1 MEDVFDLVTL
11 GSEKIQLFLLL
22 LVRIGG
28 LMLTAP
34 VFSHN
39 AIPRRIALAM
49 TLGLGVILL
58 PLFMDT
64 PLPQSKSLVTL
75 VFLCLT
81 EFMVGIMIGL
91 VFNIIFLSIRLG
103 GAIVGYQIGFAMV
116 NVVDPSSSEQ
126 VSVIGEFWFLLATLI
141 FICLNGHHMI
151 ISGLVDS
158 YRAIPLGSGAPSGA
172 IGEWIIKYSALVFVL
187 GVKFAAPAIL
197 TVFLVDVAMGV
208 LARTMPQMNIFI
220 VGFPVKIYAGLAV
233 IGLSLPAFSYLL
245 TKVTA
250 GLDSELAHLMKLYHL
265 AGSV

>member
-1 MEDVFDLVTL
+1 MFDLVTL

>member
-1 MEDVFDLVTL
+1 MFDLVTL

-265 AGSV
+265 AGTV